1 MVECKNCNIYNIS
14 VNGILAFY
22 AQVSIFAPV
31 QEVKLANFKSCA
43 KRQVVKLQYRVVQ
56 VSTNANLW
64 RKIIIS
70 NSRDLECQKVPR
82 QRYF

>member
-14 VNGILAFY
+14 VNGILAFD

-31 QEVKLANFKSCA
+31 QKVKLANFKSCA

-70 NSRDLECQKVPR
+70 NSRDLERQKVPR